1 MWFGTKFAFKLC
13 KTQLSKINLKFYPK
27 WAMFQKKRGSKRL
40 RQYQKNIFSFFCFFV
55 GFTIIVLANLNCTL
69 ITNFKKVTDY
79 QPKTRRNPCS

>member
-40 RQYQKNIFSFFCFFV
+40 HQYQKNIFSFFC
-55 GFTIIVLANLNCTL
+55 GFYYNSIGQ
-69 ITNFKKVTDY
+69 FKLYFD
-79 QPKTRRNPCS
+79 N